1 MRGHLA
7 LAWIGGSLPL
17 EVPIDGAAL
26 HEIAPCSARR
36 ADDDFLVLE
45 GGCEGRIR
53 LFYKNSERKRLEV
66 GAVGREA
73 CYATTQGAVQIRRG
87 GDNANVFFG

>member
-1 MRGHLA
+1 M
-7 LAWIGGSLPL
+7 
-17 EVPIDGAAL
+17 
-26 HEIAPCSARR
+26 
-36 ADDDFLVLE
+36 E

-53 LFYKNSERKRLEV
+53 LFYKNSERKKLEV

-87 GDNANVFFG
+87 GDDANVIFGEEWIIDIQDYLQQIISIYL